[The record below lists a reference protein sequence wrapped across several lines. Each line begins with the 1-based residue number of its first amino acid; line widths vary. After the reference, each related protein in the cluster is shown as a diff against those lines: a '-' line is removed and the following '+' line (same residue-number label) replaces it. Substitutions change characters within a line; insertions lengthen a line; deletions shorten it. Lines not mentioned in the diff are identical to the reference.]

1 MIQDKLTWSKF
12 YDRLSYLPANTMNKI
27 LASQALNMLAICY
40 LPGCIAAYIQLVR
53 GTKYS
58 RFPNFLDQWLKM
70 RKYLGLLMLLTASIH
85 VSELPKITIYIE
97 PIENRIEDFWKLFL
111 TGLYFCS

>member
-1 MIQDKLTWSKF
+1 MCDLIQDKFEWSKF

-27 LASQALNMLAICY
+27 LASHALNMLAICY
-40 LPGCIAAYIQLVR
+40 LPGCIAAYIQLIR

-70 RKYLGLLMLLTASIH
+70 RKYLGLLMLFTASIH
-85 VSELPKITIYIE
+85 VSKLPTQ
-97 PIENRIEDFWKLFL
+97 
-111 TGLYFCS
+111 C